1 MNGEIVDDTLKTS
14 LTTEE
19 EDSASEVLD
28 EELKLQSFNS
38 GEDSATLVPLVVES
52 SKPSEAVAQEK
63 VRGE

>member
-28 EELKLQSFNS
+28 EELKLQSFSS
-38 GEDSATLVPLVVES
+38 GEDSAALVPLVVDS
-52 SKPSEAVAQEK
+52 SKPAEAVAQEK